1 MDVHARRKPAV
12 DVDERHLGRD
22 GASEALG
29 SSDVPALRKRRSAR
43 PGDDGRRLGVV
54 LLARIAEVAET
65 DARGT
70 VGHRDCAETIL
81 LRTPRLAGLAVDASL
96 LYAAHAR
103 AAVDRI
109 SLAVEYP
116 AVNHG
121 GEFFVRKLRDEI
133 LDRRLPGEH
142 IVHLDERGRLR
153 QLSARGRGGFA
164 AEAVRHLLHDD
175 GIVEI
180 HFRHMDA
187 TVARPAV
194 ADKYRAAMYLPLR
207 LVFIV
212 ARDVHPFK
220 RQGDGQ
226 GRAGRDHWR
235 LCEGAEPRFIE
246 RTPVKPAHDDIRPR
260 HLARV
265 LDRHGNLD
273 VFQATFDLCG
283 RQLECRVGKAVSE
296 RIAHHL
302 HAVNFGAGVSL
313 QVEASAFCIEVSV
326 ADIRSLGIL
335 DFRGLPAVGRRVV
348 AVALRPRVDGPAG
361 RIHLS
366 RQNARYRI
374 ARRLAEER
382 DEHKRLDR
390 VLVHERRI

>member
-1 MDVHARRKPAV
+1 MP
-12 DVDERHLGRD
+12 
-22 GASEALG
+22 
-29 SSDVPALRKRRSAR
+29 
-43 PGDDGRRLGVV
+43 
-54 LLARIAEVAET
+54 
-65 DARGT
+65 
-70 VGHRDCAETIL
+70 
-81 LRTPRLAGLAVDASL
+81 PRLAGLAVDASL

-121 GEFFVRKLRDEI
+121 GEFFVRELRDEI

-142 IVHLDERGRLR
+142 IAHLYEGGRLR
-153 QLSARGRGGFA
+153 ELLARGRGGFA
-164 AEAVRHLLHDD
+164 AEAVSHFLHDD
-175 GIVEI
+175 GLVEI

-187 TVARPAV
+187 TVGRASV
-194 ADKYRAAMYLPLR
+194 ADKYRAAIYLPLR
-207 LVFIV
+207 LVVIV
-212 ARDVHPFK
+212 
-220 RQGDGQ
+220 Q

-235 LCEGAEPRFIE
+235 LCEGAEPRCIE

-265 LDRHGNLD
+265 SDRHGNLD
-273 VFQATFDLCG
+273 VFQAPFDLCG
-283 RQLECRVGKAVSE
+283 RQLERRVGKAVAE
-296 RIAHHL
+296 RIPHHL
-302 HAVNFGAGVSL
+302 HVVNLGAGVSL

-335 DFRGLPAVGRRVV
+335 DFRGLPAAGRRVV

-390 VLVHERRI
+390 VLVHERRIEHARRVQEDNDAVERGAGVGEKPLLLGVQTPSAGRLRDVRRLARAASDHDNALLGALALGELRERVMGAFRLVEAPRPLVPVAV